1 MKLIELKLLNG
12 RTILVNIE
20 KISYMKHLPS
30 YNGST
35 IVFNDDTKINVHESL
50 KDILTLIKEESK

>member
-12 RTILVNIE
+12 QPILANIE

-30 YNGST
+30 YNGS
-35 IVFNDDTKINVHESL
+35 IILFNDETKINVKESL
-50 KDILTLIKEESK
+50 KDILTLIKEETK